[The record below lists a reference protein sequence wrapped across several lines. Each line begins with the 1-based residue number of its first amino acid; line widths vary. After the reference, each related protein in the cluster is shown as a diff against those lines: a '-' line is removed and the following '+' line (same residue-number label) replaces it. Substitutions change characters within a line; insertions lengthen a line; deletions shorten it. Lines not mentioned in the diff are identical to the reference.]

1 MAFKHIAVVAGLIV
15 SILFAGCLSENAI
28 KTRDT
33 AFDIKPSEVTMK
45 NGETG
50 QVMIKVTNNGKSTI
64 YPVARFSV
72 NSSDSHYVSFT
83 PESYDFGSLRPGEDS
98 GFRIVE
104 IRATLAAGTEIK
116 YQAKAELVSNGTT
129 VREGKEILITVRG

>member
-15 SILFAGCLSENAI
+15 SILFAGCLSENAF
-28 KTRDT
+28 KTKDT
-33 AFDIKPSEVTMK
+33 AFEIKPGEVTIK

-50 QVMIKVTNNGKSTI
+50 EVMIKVTNNGKSI
-64 YPVARFSV
+64 IHPVVRFSV
-72 NSSDSHYVSFT
+72 NSSDSHYVNFT
-83 PESYDFGSLRPGEDS
+83 PESYDLGALRPGEDS

-116 YQAKAELVSNGTT
+116 YQAKAELVYNGTA
-129 VREGKEILITVRG
+129 VREGKEILITVKG

>member
-28 KTRDT
+28 NTKNTV
-33 AFDIKPSEVTMK
+33 FEIKPGEVTIK

-50 QVMIKVTNNGKSTI
+50 SVMIRVTNNGKSTV

-72 NSSDSHYVSFT
+72 NSSDSHYVNFT
-83 PESYDFGSLRPGEDS
+83 PESYDFGALRPGEDS
-98 GFRIVE
+98 GFRIVD

-116 YQAKAELVSNGTT
+116 YQAKAELVYNNT
-129 VREGKEILITVRG
+129 VIEGKEIIITVKG

>member
-1 MAFKHIAVVAGLIV
+1 MELKHIAVVAGLIV
-15 SILFAGCLSENAI
+15 SILFAGCLSEYAI

-33 AFDIKPSEVTMK
+33 VFEIKSSEVTMK

-50 QVMIKVTNNGKSTI
+50 EVMIRVTNNGKSTI
-64 YPVARFSV
+64 NPIVRFSV
-72 NSSDSHYVSFT
+72 NSSDSHYVNFN
-83 PESYDFGSLRPGEDS
+83 PESYDFGALRQGEDS

-116 YQAKAELVSNGTT
+116 YQAKAEIVYNGS
-129 VREGKEILITVRG
+129 VLESKEIHITVKG